1 MQMLTT
7 KEIDALAAIINEK
20 VDLPFVNEKIEQ
32 VIFIDVVKITD
43 QLLFEKLPPELYVLI
58 KSTADGISIIEAE
71 KLKLVLVERLN
82 KSFDIPYLPEWVEKQ
97 IFDLLITLIVDAMR
111 KGSSL

>member
-1 MQMLTT
+1 MQMLNT
-7 KEIDALAAIINEK
+7 KEINDLATIINEK
-20 VDLPFVNEKIEQ
+20 VDLPFVGEEIEQ
-32 VIFIDVVKITD
+32 KIFIDVVRITD
-43 QLLFEKLPPELYVLI
+43 QLLFEKLPPELYELV
-58 KSTADGISIIEAE
+58 KSTTDGISIIEAE

-82 KSFDIPYLPEWVEKQ
+82 KSFDIPYLPEFIEKQ